1 VAALLTKPVKCAR
14 LHALLVAQL
23 AAGVPPATT

>member
-1 VAALLTKPVKCAR
+1 VVRHRASFHD

-23 AAGVPPATT
+23 PQNPSDLL